1 MHSAYMAWY
10 SQARSQKYQLDLGS
24 HSFITVLCESVSFK
38 LLSCCTTI
46 VPLKG
51 ELLILGAC
59 EGRGLK
65 KEVKRGR
72 TPWSLPW

>member
-1 MHSAYMAWY
+1 MHSAYMARY

-24 HSFITVLCESVSFK
+24 YSFITVLCESVSFK

-51 ELLILGAC
+51 ELILGAC

-72 TPWSLPW
+72 TPRSLPW